1 MRIIFCLMVFLFIGK
16 NTMLAQQLS
25 SFVEYGA
32 ALHTGDNTPLWQVSN
47 QQGLTSL
54 DNNTYIRGGISY
66 KHQLGKWKFEEA
78 LDLVAA
84 AGFSTTSFIV
94 QQAYVDIRYK
104 WFGFFAGSREQNSP
118 LLNQELS
125 SGGMT
130 WSGNAR
136 PIPQVQIGIPEY
148 VQLLPR
154 LGLKGEI
161 SYGWFTDNKYQ
172 REQVGEKYWY
182 TKSIKYHH
190 KEGFLRIGIP
200 KGKWQL
206 ELGMTLDTQFGGY
219 KIGGSESGDL
229 GNGWKD
235 YVRVFFP
242 GHGREDGPVG
252 EHLAFQGNF
261 LGSEYIKM
269 TYRPKEDFSISAYL
283 DNHFDDFS
291 AMAKLNGWDGLWGV
305 EYKSNHRQAING
317 IVIEYLQTTNMSG
330 PLHGLQNSVVGKTGG
345 ADNYYNNGYYPGWA
359 HWGMA
364 IANPLIASPIYNK
377 DGDMSFKYNRV
388 KALHLGWSGDISS
401 EWRYVAKL
409 SHNRT
414 WGTPHR
420 PIPDILENFST
431 FASFYYI
438 PRKWK
443 YIKHFKKMNYIQTE
457 IDGVW
462 LIEPKVFHD
471 ARGYFME
478 AFKEEEFRAHVGNV
492 HFIQDNESKSSFGV
506 LRGLHYQKGDCSQA
520 KLVRVIK
527 GKVLD
532 VAVDLR
538 KSSPTFGKYVSVE
551 LSEEN
556 KRQFFIPRGFA
567 HGFLVLSDEAVF
579 TYKVDNVYAPQSEA
593 SIRFDDEA
601 IGIEWPVATEQLLL
615 SDKDGH
621 AVSFKDAVY
630 YE

>member
-305 EYKSNHRQAING
+305 EYKSNHRQAINE

-330 PLHGLQNSVVGKTGG
+330 PLRLAESDQNLVGSNQQRPLHQHTVGRKHADQLFARSRADLFFQVERLVTQTAGIEKSIDRKAAAIDPLFELRFGGILLHDIAHFDFDPALLQPFKGFLTSAATG
-345 ADNYYNNGYYPGWA
+345 
-359 HWGMA
+359 
-364 IANPLIASPIYNK
+364 IANK
-377 DGDMSFKYNRV
+377 QGF
-388 KALHLGWSGDISS
+388 HF
-401 EWRYVAKL
+401 
-409 SHNRT
+409 
-414 WGTPHR
+414 HR
-420 PIPDILENFST
+420 I
-431 FASFYYI
+431 
-438 PRKWK
+438 
-443 YIKHFKKMNYIQTE
+443 
-457 IDGVW
+457 
-462 LIEPKVFHD
+462 
-471 ARGYFME
+471 
-478 AFKEEEFRAHVGNV
+478 
-492 HFIQDNESKSSFGV
+492 
-506 LRGLHYQKGDCSQA
+506 
-520 KLVRVIK
+520 
-527 GKVLD
+527 
-532 VAVDLR
+532 
-538 KSSPTFGKYVSVE
+538 
-551 LSEEN
+551 
-556 KRQFFIPRGFA
+556 
-567 HGFLVLSDEAVF
+567 
-579 TYKVDNVYAPQSEA
+579 
-593 SIRFDDEA
+593 
-601 IGIEWPVATEQLLL
+601 
-615 SDKDGH
+615 
-621 AVSFKDAVY
+621 
-630 YE
+630 

>member
-219 KIGGSESGDL
+219 KIGGSELGDL

-242 GHGREDGPVG
+242 PP
-252 EHLAFQGNF
+252 AP
-261 LGSEYIKM
+261 
-269 TYRPKEDFSISAYL
+269 RPPPARQP
-283 DNHFDDFS
+283 
-291 AMAKLNGWDGLWGV
+291 AG
-305 EYKSNHRQAING
+305 QAI
-317 IVIEYLQTTNMSG
+317 
-330 PLHGLQNSVVGKTGG
+330 
-345 ADNYYNNGYYPGWA
+345 
-359 HWGMA
+359 
-364 IANPLIASPIYNK
+364 
-377 DGDMSFKYNRV
+377 
-388 KALHLGWSGDISS
+388 
-401 EWRYVAKL
+401 
-409 SHNRT
+409 
-414 WGTPHR
+414 
-420 PIPDILENFST
+420 
-431 FASFYYI
+431 
-438 PRKWK
+438 
-443 YIKHFKKMNYIQTE
+443 
-457 IDGVW
+457 
-462 LIEPKVFHD
+462 
-471 ARGYFME
+471 
-478 AFKEEEFRAHVGNV
+478 
-492 HFIQDNESKSSFGV
+492 SSFSWRMR
-506 LRGLHYQKGDCSQA
+506 LRRTRSLPPTPPQRTGLLHPFSFSRSCF
-520 KLVRVIK
+520 
-527 GKVLD
+527 
-532 VAVDLR
+532 
-538 KSSPTFGKYVSVE
+538 SS
-551 LSEEN
+551 
-556 KRQFFIPRGFA
+556 
-567 HGFLVLSDEAVF
+567 
-579 TYKVDNVYAPQSEA
+579 
-593 SIRFDDEA
+593 
-601 IGIEWPVATEQLLL
+601 
-615 SDKDGH
+615 
-621 AVSFKDAVY
+621 
-630 YE
+630 

>member
-25 SFVEYGA
+25 SFVEYGTT
-32 ALHTGDNTPLWQVSN
+32 LHTGDNTPLWQVSN

-431 FASFYYI
+431 FASFYLLLLT
-438 PRKWK
+438 
-443 YIKHFKKMNYIQTE
+443 MNYIQTE

-462 LIEPKVFHD
+462 LIEPNVYSD
-471 ARGYFME
+471 ERGYFME
-478 AFKEEEFRAHVGNV
+478 AFKKEEFEAKIGPVDFV
-492 HFIQDNESKSSFGV
+492 QDNESKSSFGV
-506 LRGLHYQKGDCSQA
+506 LRGLHYQKGAYSQA
-520 KLVRVIK
+520 KLVRVLK

-538 KSSPTFGKYVSVE
+538 RSSPTFGKHVSAL

-567 HGFLVLSDEAVF
+567 HGFVVLSEEAVF
-579 TYKVDNVYAPQSEA
+579 MYKVDNKYAPQAEA
-593 SIRFDDEA
+593 SIVYNDETL
-601 IGIEWPVATEQLLL
+601 GIDWMLGESQMLL
-615 SDKDGH
+615 SPKDKVGM
-621 AVSFKDAVY
+621 AFRDAVY
-630 YE
+630 FE

>member
-25 SFVEYGA
+25 SFVEYGV

-219 KIGGSESGDL
+219 KIGGSELGDL

-269 TYRPKEDFSISAYL
+269 TYRPKEDSPSAPIWTIIL
-283 DNHFDDFS
+283 MTS
-291 AMAKLNGWDGLWGV
+291 PPW
-305 EYKSNHRQAING
+305 
-317 IVIEYLQTTNMSG
+317 
-330 PLHGLQNSVVGKTGG
+330 PNSTV
-345 ADNYYNNGYYPGWA
+345 
-359 HWGMA
+359 GMA
-364 IANPLIASPIYNK
+364 Y
-377 DGDMSFKYNRV
+377 
-388 KALHLGWSGDISS
+388 
-401 EWRYVAKL
+401 
-409 SHNRT
+409 
-414 WGTPHR
+414 
-420 PIPDILENFST
+420 
-431 FASFYYI
+431 
-438 PRKWK
+438 
-443 YIKHFKKMNYIQTE
+443 
-457 IDGVW
+457 GVW
-462 LIEPKVFHD
+462 NINPTIDKPST
-471 ARGYFME
+471 
-478 AFKEEEFRAHVGNV
+478 
-492 HFIQDNESKSSFGV
+492 ES
-506 LRGLHYQKGDCSQA
+506 
-520 KLVRVIK
+520 
-527 GKVLD
+527 
-532 VAVDLR
+532 
-538 KSSPTFGKYVSVE
+538 
-551 LSEEN
+551 LSN
-556 KRQFFIPRGFA
+556 ISRLPI
-567 HGFLVLSDEAVF
+567 
-579 TYKVDNVYAPQSEA
+579 
-593 SIRFDDEA
+593 
-601 IGIEWPVATEQLLL
+601 
-615 SDKDGH
+615 
-621 AVSFKDAVY
+621 
-630 YE
+630 

>member
-269 TYRPKEDFSISAYL
+269 TYRPKEDSPSAPIWTIIL
-283 DNHFDDFS
+283 MTS
-291 AMAKLNGWDGLWGV
+291 PPW
-305 EYKSNHRQAING
+305 
-317 IVIEYLQTTNMSG
+317 
-330 PLHGLQNSVVGKTGG
+330 PNSTV
-345 ADNYYNNGYYPGWA
+345 
-359 HWGMA
+359 GMA
-364 IANPLIASPIYNK
+364 Y
-377 DGDMSFKYNRV
+377 
-388 KALHLGWSGDISS
+388 
-401 EWRYVAKL
+401 
-409 SHNRT
+409 
-414 WGTPHR
+414 
-420 PIPDILENFST
+420 
-431 FASFYYI
+431 
-438 PRKWK
+438 
-443 YIKHFKKMNYIQTE
+443 
-457 IDGVW
+457 GVW
-462 LIEPKVFHD
+462 NINPTIDKPST
-471 ARGYFME
+471 
-478 AFKEEEFRAHVGNV
+478 
-492 HFIQDNESKSSFGV
+492 ES
-506 LRGLHYQKGDCSQA
+506 
-520 KLVRVIK
+520 
-527 GKVLD
+527 
-532 VAVDLR
+532 
-538 KSSPTFGKYVSVE
+538 
-551 LSEEN
+551 LSN
-556 KRQFFIPRGFA
+556 ISRLPI
-567 HGFLVLSDEAVF
+567 
-579 TYKVDNVYAPQSEA
+579 
-593 SIRFDDEA
+593 
-601 IGIEWPVATEQLLL
+601 
-615 SDKDGH
+615 
-621 AVSFKDAVY
+621 
-630 YE
+630 

>member
-84 AGFSTTSFIV
+84 AGFSMTSFIV

-261 LGSEYIKM
+261 LGSEYI
-269 TYRPKEDFSISAYL
+269 
-283 DNHFDDFS
+283 
-291 AMAKLNGWDGLWGV
+291 
-305 EYKSNHRQAING
+305 
-317 IVIEYLQTTNMSG
+317 
-330 PLHGLQNSVVGKTGG
+330 
-345 ADNYYNNGYYPGWA
+345 
-359 HWGMA
+359 
-364 IANPLIASPIYNK
+364 
-377 DGDMSFKYNRV
+377 
-388 KALHLGWSGDISS
+388 
-401 EWRYVAKL
+401 
-409 SHNRT
+409 
-414 WGTPHR
+414 
-420 PIPDILENFST
+420 
-431 FASFYYI
+431 
-438 PRKWK
+438 
-443 YIKHFKKMNYIQTE
+443 
-457 IDGVW
+457 
-462 LIEPKVFHD
+462 
-471 ARGYFME
+471 
-478 AFKEEEFRAHVGNV
+478 
-492 HFIQDNESKSSFGV
+492 
-506 LRGLHYQKGDCSQA
+506 
-520 KLVRVIK
+520 
-527 GKVLD
+527 
-532 VAVDLR
+532 
-538 KSSPTFGKYVSVE
+538 
-551 LSEEN
+551 
-556 KRQFFIPRGFA
+556 
-567 HGFLVLSDEAVF
+567 
-579 TYKVDNVYAPQSEA
+579 
-593 SIRFDDEA
+593 
-601 IGIEWPVATEQLLL
+601 
-615 SDKDGH
+615 
-621 AVSFKDAVY
+621 
-630 YE
+630 

>member
-172 REQVGEKYWY
+172 RE
-182 TKSIKYHH
+182 H
-190 KEGFLRIGIP
+190 
-200 KGKWQL
+200 
-206 ELGMTLDTQFGGY
+206 
-219 KIGGSESGDL
+219 
-229 GNGWKD
+229 
-235 YVRVFFP
+235 
-242 GHGREDGPVG
+242 GPVG

-443 YIKHFKKMNYIQTE
+443 GWCFNASLALDMGE
-457 IDGVW
+457 IYGDNFGFQ
-462 LIEPKVFHD
+462 LKVH
-471 ARGYFME
+471 
-478 AFKEEEFRAHVGNV
+478 K
-492 HFIQDNESKSSFGV
+492 
-506 LRGLHYQKGDCSQA
+506 
-520 KLVRVIK
+520 
-527 GKVLD
+527 
-532 VAVDLR
+532 
-538 KSSPTFGKYVSVE
+538 TF
-551 LSEEN
+551 
-556 KRQFFIPRGFA
+556 
-567 HGFLVLSDEAVF
+567 
-579 TYKVDNVYAPQSEA
+579 
-593 SIRFDDEA
+593 
-601 IGIEWPVATEQLLL
+601 
-615 SDKDGH
+615 
-621 AVSFKDAVY
+621 
-630 YE
+630 

>member
-25 SFVEYGA
+25 SFVEYGTT
-32 ALHTGDNTPLWQVSN
+32 LHTGDNTPLWQVSN

-330 PLHGLQNSVVGKTGG
+330 PLHGLQNSVVR
-345 ADNYYNNGYYPGWA
+345 
-359 HWGMA
+359 GMA
-364 IANPLIASPIYNK
+364 AGLLCR
-377 DGDMSFKYNRV
+377 RV
-388 KALHLGWSGDISS
+388 PGLCRGRGSS
-401 EWRYVAKL
+401 AAGCGYPVE
-409 SHNRT
+409 
-414 WGTPHR
+414 GTESRFHGRFDHR
-420 PIPDILENFST
+420 QGACRHDEELLAV
-431 FASFYYI
+431 FA
-438 PRKWK
+438 
-443 YIKHFKKMNYIQTE
+443 
-457 IDGVW
+457 G
-462 LIEPKVFHD
+462 D
-471 ARGYFME
+471 ARP
-478 AFKEEEFRAHVGNV
+478 RAVR
-492 HFIQDNESKSSFGV
+492 
-506 LRGLHYQKGDCSQA
+506 LRDQRPAVAGRAGA
-520 KLVRVIK
+520 VRE
-527 GKVLD
+527 
-532 VAVDLR
+532 
-538 KSSPTFGKYVSVE
+538 T
-551 LSEEN
+551 
-556 KRQFFIPRGFA
+556 
-567 HGFLVLSDEAVF
+567 
-579 TYKVDNVYAPQSEA
+579 
-593 SIRFDDEA
+593 
-601 IGIEWPVATEQLLL
+601 
-615 SDKDGH
+615 
-621 AVSFKDAVY
+621 
-630 YE
+630 

>member
-1 MRIIFCLMVFLFIGK
+1 MRIIFSLMVFLFVGK
-16 NTMLAQQLS
+16 SVMLAQQLS
-25 SFVEYGA
+25 SFIEYGA
-32 ALHTGDNTPLWQVSN
+32 TLHAGDNTPLWQVSN

-54 DNNTYIRGGISY
+54 DNSTYIRGGVSH
-66 KHQLGKWKFEEA
+66 KHRLGKWTFEEA

-84 AGFSTTSFIV
+84 AGFTTSFIV

-104 WFGFFAGSREQNSP
+104 WFGFFAGSRERNSP

-130 WSGNAR
+130 WSGSAR
-136 PIPQVQIGIPEY
+136 PIPQVQIGMPEY

-154 LGLKGEI
+154 LALKGEI

-172 REQVGEKYWY
+172 REQVGKGYWY

-190 KEGFLRIGIP
+190 KEGFLRIGMP
-200 KGKWQL
+200 EGKWQL

-219 KIGGSESGDL
+219 KIGGAEPGDL

-235 YVRVFFP
+235 YIRVFFP

-269 TYRPKEDFSISAYL
+269 TYRHKEDFSISAYL

-305 EYKSNHRQAING
+305 EYKSNRRQAISG

-364 IANPLIASPIYNK
+364 IANPLIASPIYNE

-388 KALHLGWSGDISS
+388 KALHLGWSGDIGS

-409 SHNRT
+409 SYNRT

-420 PIPDILENFST
+420 PIPDILENIST
-431 FASFYYI
+431 FASFYYT

-443 YIKHFKKMNYIQTE
+443 GWCFNASLALDTGE
-457 IDGVW
+457 IYGDNLGFQ
-462 LIEPKVFHD
+462 LKVH
-471 ARGYFME
+471 
-478 AFKEEEFRAHVGNV
+478 K
-492 HFIQDNESKSSFGV
+492 
-506 LRGLHYQKGDCSQA
+506 
-520 KLVRVIK
+520 
-527 GKVLD
+527 
-532 VAVDLR
+532 
-538 KSSPTFGKYVSVE
+538 TF
-551 LSEEN
+551 
-556 KRQFFIPRGFA
+556 
-567 HGFLVLSDEAVF
+567 
-579 TYKVDNVYAPQSEA
+579 
-593 SIRFDDEA
+593 
-601 IGIEWPVATEQLLL
+601 
-615 SDKDGH
+615 
-621 AVSFKDAVY
+621 
-630 YE
+630 